1 MSRGAARVLVVALV
15 TTAGCAT
22 TTTLVET
29 TPVETAVTD
38 FKQVAGAWTSTS
50 GSASRVTLI
59 IQTNGK
65 YWMAVERGAA
75 LHGQFLVEGGVLRY
89 GAGTAGSWRGKATLL
104 LDDRRKQYLRFVHD
118 TGVLWMEF
126 EPQ

>member
-1 MSRGAARVLVVALV
+1 MRSGAARVLLVALV

-22 TTTLVET
+22 TT

-59 IQTNGK
+59 IQTNGR

-75 LHGQFLVEGGVLRY
+75 LQGQFVVEGGVLRY
-89 GAGTAGSWRGKATLL
+89 GAGKATLL

-118 TGVLWMEF
+118 TGMLWIEF
-126 EPQ
+126 VPQ

>member
-1 MSRGAARVLVVALV
+1 MRSGAARVLVVALV
-15 TTAGCAT
+15 TTAACAT
-22 TTTLVET
+22 TT
-29 TPVETAVTD
+29 TPVETAITD

-59 IQTNGK
+59 IQSNGK
-65 YWMAVERGAA
+65 YWMAVERGAGIQ
-75 LHGQFLVEGGVLRY
+75 GQFMVEGGGLRS
-89 GAGTAGSWRGKATLL
+89 GAGTAGSWRGKVTL
-104 LDDRRKQYLRFVHD
+104 LDDRGKRSLRFVDD